1 MDGRITGGSVT
12 FLKRVNRGNYEHEE
26 ASVKLDFA
34 MNEDG
39 TDHTT
44 VLGRAQAEAKVGVLV
59 QLGLM
64 KAEVAPVAP
73 LASAAQGTGVPQTA
87 APAGKGRAKHT
98 GQTAASPP
106 APTAETAA
114 AGTDGDVDP
123 LAPSSG
129 GAPVTNASTTAAD
142 ATPGA
147 VAGMGDD
154 DPLASTGAVASAAA
168 TQPASG
174 VASAASTGDDPLG
187 SVSGLTASTP
197 STDDLTAQREVSDNY
212 LQTALAKKNEA
223 LIKAHGPQGTMKIRD
238 LMGRFV
244 APGKTVREIPQS
256 DRASFLAQLE
266 ALA

>member
-1 MDGRITGGSVT
+1 
-12 FLKRVNRGNYEHEE
+12 
-26 ASVKLDFA
+26 

-73 LASAAQGTGVPQTA
+73 LASS
-87 APAGKGRAKHT
+87 APATASAQSTARTTGR
-98 GQTAASPP
+98 GQTKAAASAAKEEPD
-106 APTAETAA
+106 AA
-114 AGTDGDVDP
+114 A
-123 LAPSSG
+123 S
-129 GAPVTNASTTAAD
+129 
-142 ATPGA
+142 
-147 VAGMGDD
+147 D
-154 DPLASTGAVASAAA
+154 DPLAAAPPSTSSPATDTAA
-168 TQPASG
+168 
-174 VASAASTGDDPLG
+174 AASTGDDPLG

-197 STDDLTAQREVSDNY
+197 STDDLTAQREVSDND

>member
-44 VLGRAQAEAKVGVLV
+44 VLGRAQAEAKVGALV

-64 KAEVAPVAP
+64 KVEVAP
-73 LASAAQGTGVPQTA
+73 S
-87 APAGKGRAKHT
+87 APATAQSTASTTGKGRTK
-98 GQTAASPP
+98 
-106 APTAETAA
+106 AA
-114 AGTDGDVDP
+114 AKEEP
-123 LAPSSG
+123 
-129 GAPVTNASTTAAD
+129 D
-142 ATPGA
+142 A
-147 VAGMGDD
+147 D
-154 DPLASTGAVASAAA
+154 DPLAAAPSPTATDAAVST
-168 TQPASG
+168 Q
-174 VASAASTGDDPLG
+174 GDDPLG

-197 STDDLTAQREVSDNY
+197 STDDLTAQREVSDND

-256 DRASFLAQLE
+256 DRASFLAQLD
-266 ALA
+266 AL

>member
-73 LASAAQGTGVPQTA
+73 LASSAPATASAQSTARTTGRGQTKAAASAAKEEPDAAASDDPLAA
-87 APAGKGRAKHT
+87 APPST
-98 GQTAASPP
+98 SSP
-106 APTAETAA
+106 ATDTAA
-114 AGTDGDVDP
+114 AGTP
-123 LAPSSG
+123 APSG
-129 GAPVTNASTTAAD
+129 V
-142 ATPGA
+142 
-147 VAGMGDD
+147 GDD

-197 STDDLTAQREVSDNY
+197 STDDLTAQREVSDND

>member
-44 VLGRAQAEAKVGVLV
+44 VLGRAQAETKVGVLV

-73 LASAAQGTGVPQTA
+73 LASS
-87 APAGKGRAKHT
+87 APATASAQSTARTTGR
-98 GQTAASPP
+98 GQTKAAASAAKEEPD
-106 APTAETAA
+106 AA
-114 AGTDGDVDP
+114 A
-123 LAPSSG
+123 S
-129 GAPVTNASTTAAD
+129 
-142 ATPGA
+142 
-147 VAGMGDD
+147 D
-154 DPLASTGAVASAAA
+154 DPLAAAPPSTSSPA
-168 TQPASG
+168 TDT
-174 VASAASTGDDPLG
+174 ASAASTGDDPLG

-197 STDDLTAQREVSDNY
+197 STDDLTAQREVSDND

>member
-44 VLGRAQAEAKVGVLV
+44 VLDRAQAEAKVGVLV

-73 LASAAQGTGVPQTA
+73 LAPSAPATVSAQSTARTTGRGQTKAAASAAKEEPDA
-87 APAGKGRAKHT
+87 
-98 GQTAASPP
+98 AAS
-106 APTAETAA
+106 
-114 AGTDGDVDP
+114 
-123 LAPSSG
+123 
-129 GAPVTNASTTAAD
+129 
-142 ATPGA
+142 
-147 VAGMGDD
+147 D
-154 DPLASTGAVASAAA
+154 DPLAAAPPSTSSPATDTAA
-168 TQPASG
+168 
-174 VASAASTGDDPLG
+174 AASTGDDPLG

-197 STDDLTAQREVSDNY
+197 STDDLTAQREVSDND

>member
-44 VLGRAQAEAKVGVLV
+44 VLGRAQAEAKVGALV

-64 KAEVAPVAP
+64 KVEVAPVAP
-73 LASAAQGTGVPQTA
+73 SAPATAQSTASTTGKGRTKAAASAAKEEP
-87 APAGKGRAKHT
+87 
-98 GQTAASPP
+98 
-106 APTAETAA
+106 
-114 AGTDGDVDP
+114 
-123 LAPSSG
+123 
-129 GAPVTNASTTAAD
+129 D
-142 ATPGA
+142 A
-147 VAGMGDD
+147 D
-154 DPLASTGAVASAAA
+154 DPLAAAPSPTATDAAVST
-168 TQPASG
+168 Q
-174 VASAASTGDDPLG
+174 GDDPLG

-197 STDDLTAQREVSDNY
+197 STDDLTAQREVSDND

-256 DRASFLAQLE
+256 DRASFLAQLD
-266 ALA
+266 AL

>member
-44 VLGRAQAEAKVGVLV
+44 VLDRAQAEAKVGVLV
-59 QLGLM
+59 QLGPM

-73 LASAAQGTGVPQTA
+73 LASS
-87 APAGKGRAKHT
+87 APATASAQSTARTTGR
-98 GQTAASPP
+98 GQTKAAASAAKEEPSKP
-106 APTAETAA
+106 DAA
-114 AGTDGDVDP
+114 A
-123 LAPSSG
+123 S
-129 GAPVTNASTTAAD
+129 
-142 ATPGA
+142 
-147 VAGMGDD
+147 D
-154 DPLASTGAVASAAA
+154 DPLAAAPPSTSSPATDTAA
-168 TQPASG
+168 
-174 VASAASTGDDPLG
+174 AASTGDDPLG

-197 STDDLTAQREVSDNY
+197 STDDLTAQREVSDND

>member
-26 ASVKLDFA
+26 ASLKLDFA

-73 LASAAQGTGVPQTA
+73 LASSAPAIASATASAQSTARTTGRGQTKAAASAAKEEPSKPDAAASDDPLAA
-87 APAGKGRAKHT
+87 APPST
-98 GQTAASPP
+98 FSP
-106 APTAETAA
+106 ATDTAA
-114 AGTDGDVDP
+114 AGTP
-123 LAPSSG
+123 APSG
-129 GAPVTNASTTAAD
+129 V
-142 ATPGA
+142 
-147 VAGMGDD
+147 GDD
-154 DPLASTGAVASAAA
+154 DPLASTGAVAPSPTATATDAA
-168 TQPASG
+168 ASG
-174 VASAASTGDDPLG
+174 VSTQGDDPLG

-197 STDDLTAQREVSDNY
+197 STDDLTAQREVSDND

>member
-26 ASVKLDFA
+26 ASLKLDFA

-73 LASAAQGTGVPQTA
+73 LAPSAPATVSAQSTARTTGRGQTKAAASAAKEEPDAAASDDPLAA
-87 APAGKGRAKHT
+87 APPST
-98 GQTAASPP
+98 FSP
-106 APTAETAA
+106 ATDTAA
-114 AGTDGDVDP
+114 AGTP
-123 LAPSSG
+123 APSG
-129 GAPVTNASTTAAD
+129 V
-142 ATPGA
+142 
-147 VAGMGDD
+147 GDD
-154 DPLASTGAVASAAA
+154 DPLASTGAVAPSPTATATDAA
-168 TQPASG
+168 ASG
-174 VASAASTGDDPLG
+174 VSTQGDDPLG

-197 STDDLTAQREVSDNY
+197 STDDLTAQREVSDND

>member
-44 VLGRAQAEAKVGVLV
+44 VLGRAQAEAKVGALV

-64 KAEVAPVAP
+64 KVEVAPSAP
-73 LASAAQGTGVPQTA
+73 ATAQST
-87 APAGKGRAKHT
+87 AGKGRTK
-98 GQTAASPP
+98 
-106 APTAETAA
+106 AA
-114 AGTDGDVDP
+114 AKEEP
-123 LAPSSG
+123 
-129 GAPVTNASTTAAD
+129 D
-142 ATPGA
+142 A
-147 VAGMGDD
+147 D
-154 DPLASTGAVASAAA
+154 DPLAAAPSPTATDAAVST
-168 TQPASG
+168 Q
-174 VASAASTGDDPLG
+174 GDDPLG

-197 STDDLTAQREVSDNY
+197 STDDLTAQREVSDND

-256 DRASFLAQLE
+256 DRASFLAQLD
-266 ALA
+266 AL

>member
-59 QLGLM
+59 QLGPM

-73 LASAAQGTGVPQTA
+73 LASS
-87 APAGKGRAKHT
+87 APATASAQSTARTTGR
-98 GQTAASPP
+98 GQTKAAASAAKEEPD
-106 APTAETAA
+106 AA
-114 AGTDGDVDP
+114 A
-123 LAPSSG
+123 S
-129 GAPVTNASTTAAD
+129 
-142 ATPGA
+142 
-147 VAGMGDD
+147 D
-154 DPLASTGAVASAAA
+154 DPLAAAPPSTSSPATDTAA
-168 TQPASG
+168 
-174 VASAASTGDDPLG
+174 AASTGDDPLG

-197 STDDLTAQREVSDNY
+197 STDDLTAQREVSDND

>member
-73 LASAAQGTGVPQTA
+73 LASS
-87 APAGKGRAKHT
+87 APATASAQSTARTTGR
-98 GQTAASPP
+98 GQTKAAASAAKEEPD
-106 APTAETAA
+106 AA
-114 AGTDGDVDP
+114 A
-123 LAPSSG
+123 S
-129 GAPVTNASTTAAD
+129 
-142 ATPGA
+142 
-147 VAGMGDD
+147 D
-154 DPLASTGAVASAAA
+154 DPLAAAPPSTSSPATDTAA
-168 TQPASG
+168 
-174 VASAASTGDDPLG
+174 AASTGDDPLG

-197 STDDLTAQREVSDNY
+197 STDDLTAQREVSDND

>member
-73 LASAAQGTGVPQTA
+73 LASSAPATASAQSTARTTGRGQTKAAASAAKEEPDAAASDDPLAA
-87 APAGKGRAKHT
+87 APPST
-98 GQTAASPP
+98 FSP
-106 APTAETAA
+106 ATDTAA
-114 AGTDGDVDP
+114 AGTP
-123 LAPSSG
+123 APSG
-129 GAPVTNASTTAAD
+129 V
-142 ATPGA
+142 
-147 VAGMGDD
+147 GDD
-154 DPLASTGAVASAAA
+154 DPLASTGAVASATT

-197 STDDLTAQREVSDNY
+197 STDDLTAQREVSDND